1 MMKKTL
7 IKLATILGTIL
18 LSTSL
23 VHAAPTS
30 EAKPDATQKK
40 ATTTKS
46 VDINKLMPKDVKAIE
61 DIGKDELKAT
71 KQLPNV
77 STEQIVGTIIL
88 QILEWTFVLT
98 VIAIVVA
105 AIYYVIARGNEEDI
119 NKSKNIILYL
129 VIGMALI
136 AASYGI
142 IAGITQLEF
151 FE

>member
-1 MMKKTL
+1 MKKTL
-7 IKLATILGTIL
+7 IKLAIILGTIL

-23 VHAAPTS
+23 VHAAP
-30 EAKPDATQKK
+30 K
-40 ATTTKS
+40 TKS
-46 VDINKLMPKDVKAIE
+46 VDINILMPKEVKIIE

-142 IAGITQLEF
+142 IAGITDLEF

>member
-1 MMKKTL
+1 MKKTL
-7 IKLATILGTIL
+7 IKLAIILGTIL

-23 VHAAPTS
+23 VHAA
-30 EAKPDATQKK
+30 AKTDATPK
-40 ATTTKS
+40 TES
-46 VDINKLMPKDVKAIE
+46 VDINILMPKEVKIIE

-142 IAGITQLEF
+142 IAGITDLEF

>member
-1 MMKKTL
+1 MKKTL
-7 IKLATILGTIL
+7 IKLAIILGTIL

-23 VHAAPTS
+23 VHAAPKTN
-30 EAKPDATQKK
+30 ATPK
-40 ATTTKS
+40 TES
-46 VDINKLMPKDVKAIE
+46 VDINILMPKEVKIIE

-142 IAGITQLEF
+142 IAGITDLEF